1 MLLFAHYFV
10 FGKRDKL
17 SCSASAIINLSMV
30 SIVDS
35 SLSTLHESAN
45 RILRCEA
52 NAYSSFAL
60 AMWAVSLFSS
70 RAAALVSL
78 VSRLRCSTLAC
89 ECTPLTKSEEKERL
103 LAV

>member
-35 SLSTLHESAN
+35 LLSTLHASAN
-45 RILRCEA
+45 RILHCEG
-52 NAYSSFAL
+52 NEYFIGSGSLRNMGVLSSL
-60 AMWAVSLFSS
+60 AH
-70 RAAALVSL
+70 
-78 VSRLRCSTLAC
+78 
-89 ECTPLTKSEEKERL
+89 
-103 LAV
+103 